1 MNLFAGAAYNQETHL
16 KKELISCQKI
26 KKKAS
31 CGSWEAQAFPPPAS
45 RAGGSPEVVP
55 AAEDEVGPG
64 VEGGAQPAQPAVAA
78 GTLEAVLVPE
88 AVQRLQH
95 EAVPDPPVAA
105 GAAPRLLPGLE
116 GHQGHACWGRETQRE
131 RESWKLRRGSGS
143 LRSHRKQASKNFRV
157 GFFFHIQVS
166 ESREMLDG

>member
-1 MNLFAGAAYNQETHL
+1 MLPL
-16 KKELISCQKI
+16 PLQKQTSSQKSSI
-26 KKKAS
+26 
-31 CGSWEAQAFPPPAS
+31 CESWEPQAYSSPAS
-45 RAGGSPEVVP
+45 GAGGSPEVVP

-64 VEGGAQPAQPAVAA
+64 VQGGAQPAQPAVTA

-95 EAVPDPPVAA
+95 EAVPYPPVAA

-131 RESWKLRRGSGS
+131 
-143 LRSHRKQASKNFRV
+143 
-157 GFFFHIQVS
+157 
-166 ESREMLDG
+166 